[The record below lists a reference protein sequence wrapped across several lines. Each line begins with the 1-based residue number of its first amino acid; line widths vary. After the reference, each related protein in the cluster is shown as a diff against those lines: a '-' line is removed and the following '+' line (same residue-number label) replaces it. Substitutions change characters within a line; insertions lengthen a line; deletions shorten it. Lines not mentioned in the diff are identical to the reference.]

1 MLDIITLGDEVL
13 KEKCTPVE
21 TFDNALRML
30 VDAMFETLVEADGVG
45 LAAPQVGV
53 LKRLFVIE
61 IRDEVKQVFI
71 NPQIIQTS
79 VETCVMEEG
88 CLSIPGIWHDITRP
102 EKITVQAQDVDGKP
116 FTVTAGGLYARAIQ
130 HEYDHLNG
138 VLFIDHLDKAE
149 EEKVVESYQRKH
161 RKDKK
166 KRKV

>member
-1 MLDIITLGDEVL
+1 
-13 KEKCTPVE
+13 
-21 TFDNALRML
+21 
-30 VDAMFETLVEADGVG
+30 